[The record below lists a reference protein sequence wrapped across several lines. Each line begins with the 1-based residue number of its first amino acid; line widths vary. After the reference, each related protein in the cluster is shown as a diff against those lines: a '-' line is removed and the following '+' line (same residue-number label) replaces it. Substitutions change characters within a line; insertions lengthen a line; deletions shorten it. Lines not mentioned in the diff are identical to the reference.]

1 MMDKNRLYR
10 RLEHDEGFRERPYR
24 CPANKW
30 TIGIGWNF
38 QDVPMRYSEARFR
51 LKNDVDE
58 CIEDLRSL
66 LKNFDDLPDVIQ
78 EVLVNM
84 RFQLGPS
91 RLRGF
96 KNMLGAVRVWDF
108 EGMRREMRDSAWYRQ
123 TTLRA
128 ERLINDAA
136 DWAKNNTG

>member
-1 MMDKNRLYR
+1 MDKNRIYR
-10 RLEHDEGFRERPYR
+10 RLEQDEGFRERPYR
-24 CPANKW
+24 CTANKW

-58 CIEDLRSL
+58 CIDDLRSM

-96 KNMLGAVRVWDF
+96 KNMLGAVRGWNF
-108 EGMRREMRDSAWYRQ
+108 EAMRREMRDSAWYRQ

-128 ERLINDAA
+128 ERLINDAGN
-136 DWAKNNTG
+136 WAKNNAG

>member
-1 MMDKNRLYR
+1 
-10 RLEHDEGFRERPYR
+10 
-24 CPANKW
+24 
-30 TIGIGWNF
+30 
-38 QDVPMRYSEARFR
+38 MRYSEARFR

-84 RFQLGPS
+84 RFQLGPGG
-91 RLRGF
+91 LRGF
-96 KNMLGAVRVWDF
+96 RNMLGAVRGWNF
-108 EGMRREMRDSAWYRQ
+108 EAMRREMRDSAWYRQ

-128 ERLINDAA
+128 ERLINDAGN
-136 DWAKNNTG
+136 WAKNHTG

>member
-1 MMDKNRLYR
+1 MDRNRLYR
-10 RLEHDEGFRERPYR
+10 RLEHDEGFREKPYR
-24 CPANKW
+24 CTANKW

-58 CIEDLRSL
+58 CVADLQKL
-66 LKNFDDLPDVIQ
+66 LKNFNDLPEVIQ

-91 RLRGF
+91 NFRGF
-96 KNMLGAVRVWDF
+96 KRMLGAVRAWDF
-108 EGMRREMRDSAWYRQ
+108 EGMRREMKDSAWYRQ
-123 TTLRA
+123 TTNRA
-128 ERLINDAA
+128 ERLIDDATG
-136 DWAKNNTG
+136 WANHHAG